1 MLSRALRAANARIG
15 CGKDKAIGVFRA
27 RAMLGVPCLAVA
39 KARHPSNSVPIL
51 DQISENY
58 SAHLR
63 KIAIDKVYKFYRL
76 TGETEVDMSYI
87 QNAQTDRS
95 SQRLVNAQAFRPAYA
110 GAFAYI
116 VFALAFVFT
125 GAVVLGLIP

>member
-1 MLSRALRAANARIG
+1 ME
-15 CGKDKAIGVFRA
+15 K
-27 RAMLGVPCLAVA
+27 
-39 KARHPSNSVPIL
+39 
-51 DQISENY
+51 NY
-58 SAHLR
+58 SVFGS

-87 QNAQTDRS
+87 QNAQTDS
-95 SQRLVNAQAFRPAYA
+95 SGQRLASAQAFRPAYA
-110 GAFAYI
+110 GAFAYL

>member
-1 MLSRALRAANARIG
+1 MFADWAMLSRALRAANARMG
-15 CGKDKAIGVFRA
+15 AA
-27 RAMLGVPCLAVA
+27 RQGQGHQTPRRKRLFSKP
-39 KARHPSNSVPIL
+39 VPICTRTE
-51 DQISENY
+51 ENY
-58 SAHLR
+58 SAYR
-63 KIAIDKVYKFYRL
+63 QKIAIDKVYKFYRL

-95 SQRLVNAQAFRPAYA
+95 GQRLANAQTFRPAYA
-110 GAFAYI
+110 GAFAYV

>member
-1 MLSRALRAANARIG
+1 LSKCLPTSSTIG
-15 CGKDKAIGVFRA
+15 
-27 RAMLGVPCLAVA
+27 
-39 KARHPSNSVPIL
+39 
-51 DQISENY
+51 ENY
-58 SAHLR
+58 SIFGL

-76 TGETEVDMSYI
+76 TAETEVDMSYI

-95 SQRLVNAQAFRPAYA
+95 DQRSANAQAFRPAYA
-110 GAFAYI
+110 GAFAYL

>member
-1 MLSRALRAANARIG
+1 MGPFGRFAAMRTPRRSIALTSALSNPQPIWRPKQEN
-15 CGKDKAIGVFRA
+15 
-27 RAMLGVPCLAVA
+27 
-39 KARHPSNSVPIL
+39 NSAFS
-51 DQISENY
+51 Q
-58 SAHLR
+58 

-87 QNAQTDRS
+87 QNAQTDS
-95 SQRLVNAQAFRPAYA
+95 SGQRVANAQTFRPAYA
-110 GAFAYI
+110 GAFAYL